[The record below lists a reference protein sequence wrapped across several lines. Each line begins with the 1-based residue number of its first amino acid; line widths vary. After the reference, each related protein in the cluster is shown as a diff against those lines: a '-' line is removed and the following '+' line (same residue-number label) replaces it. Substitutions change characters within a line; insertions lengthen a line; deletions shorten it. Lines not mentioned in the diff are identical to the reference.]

1 MQLLGFML
9 AAVTVG
15 AMITV
20 QPPLNAIIARH
31 VGSALAATSISILV
45 AFFCSLLFFAVSG
58 AGRVVPATLAAV
70 PWWAYLGG
78 VVGAVFVASGVVL
91 APVTGALVFFVCI
104 VAGQLVGSTIID
116 HYGAFGWAVR
126 EISWSRLLG
135 IFLVLAGA
143 VLVSRG

>member
-9 AAVTVG
+9 AAVAVG

-45 AFFCSLLFFAVSG
+45 AFFCSLLLLVVSG
-58 AGRVVPATLAAV
+58 AGRVMPATLAAV

-78 VVGAVFVASGVVL
+78 VVGAVFVGSGVVL

-116 HYGAFGWAVR
+116 HYGAFGLAVR

-143 VLVSRG
+143 VLVSKG